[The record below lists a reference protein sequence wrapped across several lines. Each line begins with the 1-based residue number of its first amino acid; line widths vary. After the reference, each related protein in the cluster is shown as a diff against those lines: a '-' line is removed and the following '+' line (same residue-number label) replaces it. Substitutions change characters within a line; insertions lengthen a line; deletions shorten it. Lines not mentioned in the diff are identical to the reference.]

1 MTRPGNLAR
10 STGRSITRA
19 LSLLAIGL
27 VLGGS
32 LAGCF
37 LLPNVPPAIDAQVDP
52 ASGHAPL
59 HVRLDA
65 SESTDA
71 DGIIVR
77 YQWTFEDGTSV
88 RGVSAE
94 HTFTAPGTY
103 VVDLTLRDDDGA
115 ESTTMIEVQV
125 EPPNTPPTALFTV
138 TPVAA
143 VVGEPVRFDAS
154 VSQDPDGN
162 VVACTWDFGDGA
174 TADSLQT
181 DHAYATEGTYS
192 VNLTVTDDDGAS
204 ASATQFVL
212 VAGRG
217 GAPVASFTPSSAA
230 IDAGGHVQF
239 DASASYAPGGEI
251 VAYAWQFGDGG
262 SATGKVVT
270 HTYDTAGTYTVTLTV
285 TGDLGATAIGSG
297 TVYVGIDPPAGETI
311 TRSFWWTYG
320 GASRN
325 LQLAIPGDLYDWA
338 RAQSRDDW
346 PRRDYDDYVL
356 NPLDDPLMAEITAA
370 LNLGSYRETVENA
383 LAFVQTGIA
392 YQSDPGVFEYPRYP
406 VETLVDEVGDCEDTA
421 ILYASLIRTLGHG
434 ALLVSVDTDGSGNAN
449 HMVVF
454 VPIDETFPTCGMDCV
469 WEYEGRLYAMAETAV
484 DGGYYPLGQDP
495 WGLEPGDIEQTWDVA
510 RVDAAPSMVKRLTP
524 PEPIS

>member
-1 MTRPGNLAR
+1 MTRPWRFVRLGLRAIARTAALLGTALA
-10 STGRSITRA
+10 
-19 LSLLAIGL
+19 
-27 VLGGS
+27 LGTV

-37 LLPNVPPAIDAQVDP
+37 LPPNLPPTIDAQVDP

-59 HVRLDA
+59 RVRLDA
-65 SESTDA
+65 SASTDP
-71 DGIIVR
+71 DGIIVGCH
-77 YQWTFEDGTSV
+77 WTFEDGTTA
-88 RGVSAE
+88 RGVNVE

-115 ESTTMIEVQV
+115 EATTTIEVRV
-125 EPPNTPPTALFTV
+125 EPPNAAPTALFMV
-138 TPVAA
+138 NPVAA
-143 VVGEPVRFDAS
+143 VVGEPIRFDAT
-154 VSQDPDGN
+154 VSQDPDGS
-162 VVACTWDFGDGA
+162 VVAYAWDFGDGA
-174 TADSLQT
+174 TAASPQA
-181 DHAYATEGTYS
+181 DHAYATEGTYA
-192 VNLTVTDDDGAS
+192 VNLTVTDDDGAT

-212 VAGRG
+212 VAERG

-262 SATGKVVT
+262 TATGRVAG
-270 HTYDTAGTYTVTLTV
+270 HTYATAGTYTVALTV
-285 TGDLGATAIGSG
+285 TDDLGATAIGSG

-320 GASRN
+320 GANRT
-325 LQLAIPGDLYDWA
+325 LQLSVPGDLYDWA

-346 PRRDYDDYVL
+346 PRRDYDDCVL
-356 NPLDDPLMAEITAA
+356 NPLDDPLMAEIAAA

-383 LAFVQTGIA
+383 LAFVQTAIA

-434 ALLVSVDTDGSGNAN
+434 ALLVSVDTNGSGNAN

-510 RVDAAPSMVKRLTP
+510 RIDIAPNMIKRMAKP
-524 PEPIS
+524 